1 MNLSTA
7 SPIRPAGAMPLFQ
20 RPEYKQMKLLIVDD
34 SLIVRNAIE
43 RNVQNGQVD
52 QVFLAADG
60 AEAVATFRRERPE
73 MVTMDLTMP
82 RLDGLE
88 AIRQILEIR
97 PGTSILVISALNS
110 YKTALEAISRG
121 ACGFLTKP
129 FTSREVSEALDQ
141 LVGHAQSQ
149 CVGHS
154 SGIAL

>member
-1 MNLSTA
+1 
-7 SPIRPAGAMPLFQ
+7 
-20 RPEYKQMKLLIVDD
+20 MKLLIVDD

-43 RNVQNGQVD
+43 RNVRNGRIE
-52 QVFLAADG
+52 QVFVAQDG
-60 AEAVATFRRERPE
+60 AEAVTTCRRERPQ

-110 YKTALEAISRG
+110 YRTALEAISRG

-129 FTSREVSEALDQ
+129 FTPREVSEALDQ

-149 CVGHS
+149 AAGDGGGPTPLNPKS
-154 SGIAL
+154 P